1 MSLELDQGKR
11 CHDSAINL
19 NAVVAQTQMWA
30 FNPQEREV
38 TCGLRDSKVRLQ
50 LKSSLS
56 LNFALAV
63 SL

>member
-19 NAVVAQTQMWA
+19 NAVVVQTQMWA

-38 TCGLRDSKVRLQ
+38 TCGLRDSKVRL
-50 LKSSLS
+50 
-56 LNFALAV
+56 
-63 SL
+63 